1 MLELIFNLPAS
12 GVVATVVLFDIQVFN
27 IFVESHL
34 SSSPAAIF

>member
-12 GVVATVVLFDIQVFN
+12 GVVATVVLFDVQVF
-27 IFVESHL
+27 IFAERNL